1 MTKPHSK
8 GEVNT
13 EETKHKAEPIIQEG
27 EEAVEAEAITNTSPT
42 NTLKMEDS
50 EGEEAAEGV
59 VETVVAMVVAMAV
72 AMVVAMAV
80 AIIEAII
87 EAITEEETTLKTN
100 RNMGTTVQNLKI
112 LPTSFADFSIPDNAI
127 EDRPARKNINLF

>member
-72 AMVVAMAV
+72 AMV
-80 AIIEAII
+80 EAII

>member
-72 AMVVAMAV
+72 
-80 AIIEAII
+80 
-87 EAITEEETTLKTN
+87 EETTLKTN

>member
-50 EGEEAAEGV
+50 EGEEAAEA
-59 VETVVAMVVAMAV
+59 VVAMVVAMAV
-72 AMVVAMAV
+72 AMV
-80 AIIEAII
+80 EAII
-87 EAITEEETTLKTN
+87 EAITEEQTTLKTN